1 MKRIAIVG
9 GGISG
14 LSAAYYLSRAGHDC
28 TLIEA
33 SPRLGG
39 VIRTESVGGCLVE
52 AGPDSFISQKPWAME
67 LIRELGIEGEVI
79 GSQDHLRRTYV
90 VRNGKLVPLPD
101 GIQFLIPTRI
111 LPILTTPLLSLR
123 AKARMGIELFR
134 RPRPDA
140 PDRSVAEFVIDHYGR
155 EVNEY
160 LAQPMVAGVYGGAPE
175 SLSISAVMPR
185 MVELERRFGSVTRGV
200 LDGMR
205 QAKSK
210 NHRPASADLGAAAGQ
225 PEGGPP
231 RSLFLSLKGGM
242 QQLID
247 TLETRV
253 SGKIRRLTAEVEN
266 VAGSR
271 GAFRLAA
278 GGDSIEADEV
288 VLATP
293 AYRAGDLLQGIDPAL
308 AHLLGTVPYN
318 SSVTIALLYA
328 RPGFDHPLDGFG
340 FVIPRAERRPLTACT
355 WVNTK
360 FPFRGTEQRALLRA
374 FLGGGRAEN
383 ADAKSDEHFAQL
395 AHQELSGLMG
405 FDAEPVDWRVHR
417 WPRAMAQYE
426 VGHLGRQAAIEE
438 RLAQHP
444 GLWLTGNAYGGIG
457 IPDCIHRSQLVA
469 RGVAA

>member
-14 LSAAYYLSRAGHDC
+14 LSAAYYLSQAGHDC

-33 SPRLGG
+33 SPQLGG
-39 VIRTESVGGCLVE
+39 VIRTESVDGCLVE

-67 LIRELGIEGEVI
+67 LIRELGIEDQVI

-90 VRNGKLVPLPD
+90 LRKGKLVPLPD

-111 LPILTTPLLSLR
+111 RPILTTPLLSLG
-123 AKARMGIELFR
+123 AKARMGMELLR
-134 RPRPDA
+134 RPRADA

-160 LAQPMVAGVYGGAPE
+160 LAQPMLAGVYGGAPE
-175 SLSISAVMPR
+175 SLSIEAVMPR

-205 QAKSK
+205 QARRD
-210 NHRPASADLGAAAGQ
+210 NHGVSSNPGAEGHPGSAA
-225 PEGGPP
+225 P
-231 RSLFLSLKGGM
+231 RSLFLSLRGGM

-247 TLETRV
+247 TLAARLEGRIGRVTAVAET
-253 SGKIRRLTAEVEN
+253 

-271 GAFRLAA
+271 GAFRVAA

-293 AYRAGDLLQGIDPAL
+293 AYRAGELLQSIDGGL
-308 AHLLGTVPYN
+308 AHLLHAVPYN
-318 SSVTIALLYA
+318 SSVTVALLYA

-340 FVIPRAERRPLTACT
+340 FLIPRAERRPLTACT

-360 FPFRGTEQRALLRA
+360 FPYRGTEHRALLRA
-374 FLGGGRAEN
+374 FVGGGRAEE
-383 ADAKSDEHFAQL
+383 AAASSDDALARL
-395 AHQELSGLMG
+395 AHQELSRWMG
-405 FDAEPVDWRVHR
+405 FDAEPAAWRVYR
-417 WPRAMAQYE
+417 WPQAMAQYE
-426 VGHLGRQAAIEE
+426 VGHLRRQEAVEE
-438 RLAQHP
+438 RLGRHP
-444 GLWLTGNAYGGIG
+444 GLWLTGNAYIGIG
-457 IPDCIHRSQLVA
+457 IPDCIRRSQLVA
-469 RGVAA
+469 RGIGA